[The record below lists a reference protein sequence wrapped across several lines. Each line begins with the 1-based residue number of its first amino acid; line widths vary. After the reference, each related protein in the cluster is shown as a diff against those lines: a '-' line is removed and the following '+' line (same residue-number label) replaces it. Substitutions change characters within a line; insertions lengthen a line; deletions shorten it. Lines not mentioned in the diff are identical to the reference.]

1 MEFILFVVIFAD
13 AQAAEKTGS
22 CEDMLHGY
30 LAGQLP
36 SALGA
41 YQVEALRWEFR
52 SFTNVIEKYI
62 KELKENVCMCVFG
75 GGGGVI
81 YNNY

>member
-1 MEFILFVVIFAD
+1 MEFLMFVVIFAD

-41 YQVEALRWEFR
+41 YQVEALGREFKN
-52 SFTNVIEKYI
+52 FTNVIEKI
-62 KELKENVCMCVFG
+62 HK
-75 GGGGVI
+75 GV
-81 YNNY
+81 